1 MTSFRPHGLIRSPMQ
16 QQFYNR
22 AHIANIY
29 TGIADPREHETVA
42 LMEVVLYKNIFTED
56 YFAVTSEQPA
66 STMSKRH
73 CDIVIK
79 YLESGSE
86 NIRTLCF
93 AECKRTNKSQAF
105 SLKALE
111 EQAADYCKLYLE
123 DQKVSFV
130 YAATMA
136 GAHVRLWKC
145 TYGDKS
151 LMPFWGQSH
160 EGDWQ
165 QYKDIGKDADGR
177 LIEETFNEMK
187 VWPPTPHYSQTS
199 SSYTSYQPASA
210 SSSSAL
216 GQDMYSNP
224 AQTPAGYAVPYTTQA
239 GPSTE
244 YAATYT
250 SYSTTPYESSDPP
263 EALSYSQDQY
273 GDLGS
278 ASTYYPAQNPYSS
291 QPPASDPGGT
301 GYTRPQQSTEASKEG
316 EYTVVKVTRVSH
328 LTRPDDFIFDQ
339 GGRTRTTKKSDWT
352 KEKYNGKTIWAYRGR
367 KTTYVTYDR
376 IPS

>member
-1 MTSFRPHGLIRSPMQ
+1 MQ

-29 TGIADPREHETVA
+29 AGIADPKEHETVA

-66 STMSKRH
+66 STTSKRH

-111 EQAADYCKLYLE
+111 EQAAEYCKLYLE
-123 DQKVSFV
+123 DQKTSFV

-145 TYGDKS
+145 MYGDKS
-151 LMPFWGQSH
+151 LIPFWGQGH

-165 QYKDIGKDADGR
+165 EYKDIGKEKDGR
-177 LIEETFNEMK
+177 LIEDAFNDMK
-187 VWPPTPHYSQTS
+187 AWPPTAHYNQTS
-199 SSYTSYQPASA
+199 SSYTSYQPAST

-216 GQDMYSNP
+216 GHDMYSNA
-224 AQTPAGYAVPYTTQA
+224 AQASAGYALPYTA
-239 GPSTE
+239 PGGPSSE
-244 YAATYT
+244 YAVT
-250 SYSTTPYESSDPP
+250 YSTTPNQGSDPTGS
-263 EALSYSQDQY
+263 LSSYAQTQY
-273 GDLGS
+273 GDLGQAS
-278 ASTYYPAQNPYSS
+278 AYLAQSPYVS
-291 QPPASDPGGT
+291 QPPATESSGI
-301 GYTRPQQSTEASKEG
+301 GYTNPQESTEASAEG
-316 EYTVVKVTRVSH
+316 QYRVVKVTKISH
-328 LTRPDDFIFDQ
+328 MTRSDEFIFNDQ
-339 GGRTRTTKKSDWT
+339 RGHKRITTKSDWVR
-352 KEKYNGKTIWAYRGR
+352 EKYDGKTVWMYRGR
-367 KTTYVTYDR
+367 KLTYVTYDR
-376 IPS
+376 IL

>member
-1 MTSFRPHGLIRSPMQ
+1 MQ

-22 AHIANIY
+22 AHIANVY
-29 TGIADPREHETVA
+29 TGIADPKEHETVA

-66 STMSKRH
+66 STTSKRH

-111 EQAADYCKLYLE
+111 EQAAEYCKLYLE

-145 TYGDKS
+145 MYGDKS
-151 LMPFWGQSH
+151 LIPFWGQSH

-165 QYKDIGKDADGR
+165 QYKDIGKEADGR
-177 LIEETFNEMK
+177 LIEDTFNEMK
-187 VWPPTPHYSQTS
+187 VWPPTAHYSQTS

-210 SSSSAL
+210 SSSSAV
-216 GQDMYSNP
+216 GQDIYSNP
-224 AQTPAGYAVPYTTQA
+224 AQTSAGYAAPYTTQ
-239 GPSTE
+239 GGLPGE
-244 YAATYT
+244 YAVTYT
-250 SYSTTPYESSDPP
+250 SYSTTLNEGSDPTG
-263 EALSYSQDQY
+263 ALSSYSQNQY

-278 ASTYYPAQNPYSS
+278 ASTYSPAQNPYTS
-291 QPPASDPGGT
+291 QPPATEPGGIGNT
-301 GYTRPQQSTEASKEG
+301 GPQDTTGASKEG
-316 EYTVVKVTRVSH
+316 EYTVVKVTKVSH
-328 LTRPDDFIFDQ
+328 LTRPDEFIFNDQ
-339 GGRTRTTKKSDWT
+339 RGHTRTTTKSDWT
-352 KEKYNGKTIWAYRGR
+352 KEKYDGKTVWVYRGR
-367 KTTYVTYDR
+367 KTTYITYDR